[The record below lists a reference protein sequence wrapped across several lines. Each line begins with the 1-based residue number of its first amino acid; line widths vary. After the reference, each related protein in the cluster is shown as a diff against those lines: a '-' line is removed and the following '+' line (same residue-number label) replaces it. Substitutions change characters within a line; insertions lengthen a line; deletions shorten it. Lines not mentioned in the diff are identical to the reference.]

1 MRQISD
7 HNNCYLTE
15 NRKDKPREFFKFL
28 RTLAAQE
35 LVANPT
41 AHVLDVGCA
50 NGEFLYYLCQHH
62 PQIRASG
69 IDVSGEALAIASEHL
84 PSGRFSV
91 GNIQTGENVP
101 DEQFDLVFMNGVN
114 YLLSDHRR
122 WLRNLVLRCR
132 GKVYVFGV
140 FNPEDLDFSAV
151 VARSD
156 DTSSSIPWNL
166 VSQKSVSRFLDD
178 TWPGIV
184 HRFRDWDPPVDVP
197 RVHEDPMRCWTF
209 LTDGGRRLQINGL
222 QIVHTL
228 AVLEIDVR
236 GIAARQKERSA
247 AQ

>member
-7 HNNCYLTE
+7 HNSCYLTE
-15 NRKDKPREFFKFL
+15 NRKDKPREYFKFL
-28 RTLAAQE
+28 RTLAAEE
-35 LVANPT
+35 LVVNP
-41 AHVLDVGCA
+41 AARVLDVGCA

-62 PQIRASG
+62 PKIQASG
-69 IDVSGEALAIASEHL
+69 IDVSGEALAIAGELL
-84 PSGRFSV
+84 PAGRFSV

-114 YLLSDHRR
+114 YLLSDHKR
-122 WLRNLVLRCR
+122 WLRNLVSRCH

-151 VARSD
+151 VVRPD
-156 DTSSSIPWNL
+156 DNGSSISWNL
-166 VSQKSVSRFLDD
+166 VSQKSISRFLDD
-178 TWPGIV
+178 TWPGIA
-184 HRFRDWDPPVDVP
+184 HRFHNWEVPVDVP

-228 AVLEIDVR
+228 AVLEIEVR
-236 GIAARQKERSA
+236 GVAARHKSARS
-247 AQ
+247 